1 MDSYQRLRIAACQE
15 LAIRLTDPP
24 RPEARPWAA
33 ESAPVPVLPTFDLE
47 ADQEILRGLA
57 RAVVGA
63 VLELSGRDLDP
74 SGMAQTVQSAARG
87 HLGAR
92 LAGKERLMARLAAE
106 IPRLLDLPRLA
117 SLAREGISLAP
128 LAAAGPEP
136 DPVLGNNPEFTQAL
150 DSLARVAQTDFPV
163 VIWGETGTGKELLA
177 RRVHGMSAR
186 RGGPFVPVNCAA
198 LSGNLLESELFGHVK
213 GAFTGAATAKQGYIS
228 AAKGGT
234 LFLDEIGET
243 GREFQV
249 KLLRVLEDRV
259 VVPVGASSGSPVDFR
274 LVCASHVDLEPMA
287 EKGRFLSSLLYRI
300 NVVPVRLPP
309 LRQRPEDIAT
319 LAEHFMAQAC
329 RITGQ
334 ERKLSAETLACMRA
348 YKWPGNVR
356 ELRHLMQRLVTLS
369 KTEEIGPGQLPPN
382 IRRPTQRS
390 RRDAIL
396 ASMQAQPDIPRNR
409 VSELAAF
416 LAGQCGQTI
425 SNADLRSALGCSES
439 TAKNLFRTL
448 RGMGLVEALGERGGR
463 RYMVA
468 DHGPLNGPDEPQL
481 MENA

>member
-1 MDSYQRLRIAACQE
+1 MDSYQRLIIAAGEE
-15 LAIRLTDPP
+15 LAIRLADPP

-33 ESAPVPVLPTFDLE
+33 ESSPAPVMPAFDLE

-57 RAVVGA
+57 KAVVGA
-63 VLELSGRDLDP
+63 VLELSGQDLDP
-74 SGMAQTVQSAARG
+74 ASMAQTVQVAVRG
-87 HLGAR
+87 HLGTQ
-92 LAGKERLMARLAAE
+92 LPGKERLMARLAAE

-117 SLAREGISLAP
+117 GLAREGISLAP
-128 LAAAGPEP
+128 AAAGGQDPV
-136 DPVLGNNPEFTQAL
+136 PVLGSNPEFTQAL
-150 DSLARVAQTDFPV
+150 DSLGRVAQTDFPV

-177 RRVHGMSAR
+177 RRVHRMSAR
-186 RGGPFVPVNCAA
+186 SGGPFVPVNCAA
-198 LSGNLLESELFGHVK
+198 LSGSLLESELFGHVK
-213 GAFTGAATAKQGYIS
+213 GAFTGATTAKQGYIS

-259 VVPVGASSGSPVDFR
+259 VVPVGASTGSPVDFR

-309 LRQRPEDIAT
+309 LRQRPEDIAA
-319 LAEHFMAQAC
+319 LAEHFLAQAC
-329 RITGQ
+329 RVTGQ
-334 ERKLSAETLACMRA
+334 ERKLSAETLACMRN

-425 SNADLRSALGCSES
+425 SNADLRSRPGLLGIHSQKSVPHLEQ
-439 TAKNLFRTL
+439 AW
-448 RGMGLVEALGERGGR
+448 AW
-463 RYMVA
+463 
-468 DHGPLNGPDEPQL
+468 
-481 MENA
+481 